1 MSNYKNKYLDLK
13 KKYLKYKLK
22 LELFNQKKLKGGTN
36 IKSDFINNFSN
47 ILTNGRNIITFNPCI
62 THYKDDLYLC
72 AC

>member
-36 IKSDFINNFSN
+36 IKSDFNNS
-47 ILTNGRNIITFNPCI
+47 
-62 THYKDDLYLC
+62 
-72 AC
+72 